1 MKNNLLFLN
10 QERLNLIFDGVYDVP
25 TDWKSEDR
33 VAALVTTLRTMQRFN
48 YHFRPDDTRRL
59 FDLFDAQF
67 NFERNSEG
75 TTLWLALI
83 LAVQELYGFGDS
95 KLREVIAQVTVRK

>member
-1 MKNNLLFLN
+1 MKNNLPFLD
-10 QERLNLIFDGVYDVP
+10 QERLNLIFEGVYDAP
-25 TDWKSEDR
+25 GDWQTGDR
-33 VAALVTTLRTMQRFN
+33 IAALINTLRAMQQFN
-48 YHFRPDDTRRL
+48 YRFTPDDTRRL

-75 TTLWLALI
+75 TALWLALI

-95 KLREVIAQVTVRK
+95 KLIEVMRQVTVRK